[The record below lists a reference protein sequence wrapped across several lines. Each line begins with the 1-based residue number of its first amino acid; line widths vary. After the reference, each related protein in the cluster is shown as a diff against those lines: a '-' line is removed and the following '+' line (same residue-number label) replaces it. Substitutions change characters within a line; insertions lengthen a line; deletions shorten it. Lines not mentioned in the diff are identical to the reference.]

1 MKKRIRI
8 LNFLVLLGLALP
20 GVGLTAT
27 QTSPE
32 SSDAEG
38 KTTVVIVDYT
48 YEPKELTIKVGTT
61 VTWINKDSAEHT
73 ATDDNESFDTDLLS
87 YGESASVTFSNP
99 GSFNYHC
106 APHPFMKGIIQ
117 VE

>member
-1 MKKRIRI
+1 MKQRIRI
-8 LNFLVLLGLALP
+8 RKFLVLLGLAIP

-48 YEPKELTIKVGTT
+48 YEPKELTIRVGTT
-61 VTWINKDSAEHT
+61 VTWVNEDSAEHT
-73 ATDDNESFDTDLLS
+73 ATDDDESFDTDLLA